1 MKRTFAHV
9 FILAVILLAAVGG
22 VVIAQ
27 EEFTLEGLA
36 EQVAELFRRSDD
48 FEERLAAVEELEER
62 IANIEKG
69 MGIASATPTPT
80 NTPTQTPTATDTPT
94 ITPTPKPT
102 NTPTPTHTPSPTL
115 TPTPLPPP
123 VPFSEVRDEFSK
135 NEPRFKSRFTN
146 KIVYIRGTI
155 SVLLERSAG
164 GYQIEFK
171 QGSVLDVTCQLP
183 ASAQSAVLSLS
194 VGDSVIVY
202 GNATIDYNVFSDHDL
217 LIKNCSVAPV
227 SAGATQ
233 ASSSS
238 SRQPTATA
246 VLASFTV
253 NRETVNVRAGPGT
266 NYEVLGKVEI
276 GDTFAPNGRN
286 QAGDWLRFRFEGR
299 EGWVY
304 VPLLIVEN
312 EDAISVVG
320 SQTGTEPL
328 PTNTATAS
336 GSRPCSIENVP
347 EPPYSHLECEAW
359 AASFKLI
366 ALELGTYPT
375 TTQLEEIAKEIYPS
389 IVSGANACGVSPTQL
404 SDYIYTVSEQMKR
417 DGKPSFQPD
426 FPIAYLIGAVGTD
439 EFEDLVVA
447 AGGCAEVLVLVAAA
461 TE

>member
-27 EEFTLEGLA
+27 EDISLEGLA
-36 EQVAELFRRSDD
+36 RQVAELFRMSDD

-80 NTPTQTPTATDTPT
+80 NTPTQTPTAIDTPT

-102 NTPTPTHTPSPTL
+102 NTPTP
-115 TPTPLPPP
+115 LPPP
-123 VPFSEVRDEFSK
+123 VPFSEVRDEYSK
-135 NEPRFKSRFTN
+135 NETRFRSRFTD

-171 QGSVLDVTCQLP
+171 QGNVLDVTCQLP
-183 ASAQSAVLSLS
+183 ASAQSEVLSLS

-202 GNATIDYNVFSDHDL
+202 GHATFDFNFFSDHDL
-217 LIKNCSVAPV
+217 LIKNCRVAPV

-276 GDTFAPNGRN
+276 GDTFAPSGRN
-286 QAGDWLRFRFEGR
+286 QASDWLRFSFEGT

-312 EDAISVVG
+312 EDAIPVAG
-320 SQTGTEPL
+320 SQTETEPL

-366 ALELGTYPT
+366 ALELGTFPPT
-375 TTQLEEIAKEIYPS
+375 SQLEGIAKEIYPN

-404 SDYIYTVSEQMKR
+404 SDYIYTVSEQLKR
-417 DGKPSFQPD
+417 DGKPSSQPD
-426 FPIAYLIGAVGTD
+426 FPIAYLIGIVGAD
-439 EFEDLVVA
+439 EFGEMVIEV
-447 AGGCAEVLVLVAAA
+447 GSCEEVLILVAGA